1 MTFKHYGQ
9 TCARITLGLATLGLA
24 AMGAVRPAAAAS
36 WPDHPIT
43 LVVPFEPGGGT
54 DSMARD
60 LGRVLG
66 EKVKQSVVI
75 ENRGG
80 GGGTVGALKVAHA
93 APDGYTL
100 LFVTST
106 FITHAAWEPESPYD
120 PVNGYTPVAMI
131 GRGPL
136 MLVTNKQLGVHNVK
150 ELTAAAQ
157 RAPHGLDY
165 CSAGP
170 GSINHLAGE
179 LFHQRTGL
187 PMVHVPYKGSGPA
200 TLDFL
205 AGRTQVFFATVPT
218 MLPNIKAGKVDLLAV
233 TTSKRSPLFPD
244 VPTLAEAGVANVDVS
259 TWWGVVAPP
268 GTPATV
274 VDAINAAVNEV
285 SAGPVLTERL
295 KTEGASPERGTPG
308 DFRKVLAD
316 ELTMWKNVVATV
328 NPAARQ
334 EQSK

>member
-1 MTFKHYGQ
+1 MISNRY
-9 TCARITLGLATLGLA
+9 ARACSRIALALGALWGTQSAQA
-24 AMGAVRPAAAAS
+24 AGY
-36 WPDHPIT
+36 PDHPIT
-43 LVVPFEPGGGT
+43 MVVPFEPGGGT

-60 LGRVLG
+60 LARVLG
-66 EKVKQSVVI
+66 DKLHKSIVV

-80 GGGTVGALKVAHA
+80 GGGTVGAVRVARA

-136 MLVTNKQLGVHNVK
+136 MLVTNKGLGVHSVQ
-150 ELTAAAQ
+150 ELEAAA
-157 RAPHGLDY
+157 RKAPHGLDY

-179 LFHQRTGL
+179 LFRQRTQL
-187 PMVHVPYKGSGPA
+187 PLTHVPYKGSGPA

-205 AGRTQVFFATVPT
+205 AGRTQIFFATAPT
-218 MLPNIKAGKVDLLAV
+218 MLPNVQAGKVDLLAV
-233 TTSKRSPLFPD
+233 TTRKRSPLFPD
-244 VPTLAEAGVANVDVS
+244 VPTLAEAGVPDVDVS

-268 GTPATV
+268 GTPRNV
-274 VDAINAAVNEV
+274 VDALNAAINDV
-285 SAGPVLTERL
+285 SAGPVITKRL
-295 KTEGASPERGTPG
+295 QTEGANPERGTPAE
-308 DFRKVLAD
+308 FKKVLGD
-316 ELTMWKNVVATV
+316 ELAMWKSVVATV
-328 NPAARQ
+328 NPETRKEKA
-334 EQSK
+334 E